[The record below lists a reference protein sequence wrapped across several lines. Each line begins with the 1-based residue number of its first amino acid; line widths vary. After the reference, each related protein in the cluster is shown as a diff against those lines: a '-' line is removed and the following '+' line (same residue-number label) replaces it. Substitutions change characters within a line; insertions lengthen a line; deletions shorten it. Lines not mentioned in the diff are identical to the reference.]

1 VPWAGHSAGCSRA
14 NSPTI
19 QNLSMRKM
27 LRPFSAV
34 LTKLRRGGRPVV
46 DQTPL
51 PAIDWP
57 SREAV
62 INGFRFLLGRE
73 PGNESAIDEHARI
86 PSFAGFRKALLGSE
100 EFRGN
105 YKVMFPETYGHPSL
119 TMGRETLAFIHLQKT
134 GGTSLRTMLERQFPV
149 DRRCPIRG
157 DKLYQLSVAE
167 LGQYD
172 FFSGHFDRCSLR
184 FIPRNDIKTIA
195 LFREPRARLISFY
208 RFLRSHP
215 VRDEFA
221 NDRLMRLA
229 NELSAEEF
237 FETAHTRA
245 HVGVYNH
252 YLIALGGSYAWFEY
266 TRTALRE
273 QDFSEAMEEAK
284 RQIRALTAIGITERF
299 SQSVEVIWHALN
311 FGAPPSTA
319 AADVTDKLSEVDN
332 RFQKVDP
339 VAMTPRLAAALSELT
354 KYDDELYRFAVL
366 EFERRYT
373 EWKRC

>member
-1 VPWAGHSAGCSRA
+1 MWKA
-14 NSPTI
+14 
-19 QNLSMRKM
+19 
-27 LRPFSAV
+27 LRSFDV
-34 LTKLRRGGRPVV
+34 VMTKLQRSGRQVV
-46 DQTPL
+46 DQPPL
-51 PAIDWP
+51 PAFEWP
-57 SREAV
+57 SRDTV
-62 INGFRFLLGRE
+62 IKGFRFILGRE

-86 PSFAGFRKALLGSE
+86 PSFAAFRKALLGSE

-134 GGTSLRTMLERQFPV
+134 GGTSLRTMLERQFPA

-157 DKLYQLSVAE
+157 DKLHLLSVAE

-237 FETAHTRA
+237 FERPETRV
-245 HVGVYNH
+245 HVGVNNH

-266 TRTALRE
+266 TRTTLTK
-273 QDFSEAMEEAK
+273 QDFSEALEEAK
-284 RQIRALTAIGITERF
+284 RQIRALTALGITERF
-299 SQSVEVIWHALN
+299 NQSVEIIWHSLK
-311 FGAPPSTA
+311 FGTPPSIA
-319 AADVTDKLSEVDN
+319 AVDVTDKLSEVDT

-339 VAMTPRLAAALSELT
+339 VAMTPRLAEALSELT
-354 KYDDELYRFAVL
+354 KYDDELYRFAVA
-366 EFERRYT
+366 EFDRRYSAF
-373 EWKRC
+373 EGRRA

>member
-1 VPWAGHSAGCSRA
+1 VRCTGRSAGCSRA
-14 NSPTI
+14 NSPVI
-19 QNLSMRKM
+19 QNLSMWKV
-27 LRPFSAV
+27 LRPFGAIV
-34 LTKLRRGGRPVV
+34 TKLLRSGRHVV
-46 DQTPL
+46 DQHPL

-57 SREAV
+57 SRDTV
-62 INGFRFLLGRE
+62 INGFRFILGRE

-86 PSFAGFRKALLGSE
+86 PSFAAFRRALLGSE

-134 GGTSLRTMLERQFPV
+134 GGTSLRTMLESQFPA

-157 DKLYQLSVAE
+157 DKLYHLSVAE

-172 FFSGHFDRCSLR
+172 FYSGHFDRCSLR
-184 FIPRNDIKTIA
+184 FIPRNNIKTVA

-221 NDRLMRLA
+221 NDTLMRLA

-237 FETAHTRA
+237 FERPEPRV

-266 TRTALRE
+266 TRNTLTTK
-273 QDFSEAMEEAK
+273 DFSEALEEAK
-284 RQIRALTAIGITERF
+284 RQIRALTALGITERF
-299 SQSVEVIWHALN
+299 GQSVEVIWRTLN
-311 FGAPPSTA
+311 FGAAPSIA
-319 AADVTDKLSEVDN
+319 AVDVTDKLSEVDN
-332 RFQKVDP
+332 RFQRVDP
-339 VAMTPRLAAALSELT
+339 VAMTPRLAEALSELT
-354 KYDDELYRFAVL
+354 KYDDELYRFALL
-366 EFERRYT
+366 EFERRYGT
-373 EWKRC
+373 LNS

>member
-1 VPWAGHSAGCSRA
+1 MQWAGRSAGCSRA

-34 LTKLRRGGRPVV
+34 LTKLQRSGRPIV
-46 DQTPL
+46 DQPPL

-57 SREAV
+57 SRDAV
-62 INGFRFLLGRE
+62 INGFRFILGRE

-86 PSFAGFRKALLGSE
+86 PSFAAFRRALLGSE

-105 YKVMFPETYGHPSL
+105 YKVMFPEAHGHPSL

-134 GGTSLRTMLERQFPV
+134 GGTSLRTMLERQFPA

-157 DKLYQLSVAE
+157 DKLHLLSVAE

-215 VRDEFA
+215 IRDEFA

-237 FETAHTRA
+237 FERPETRV

-266 TRTALRE
+266 TRNALTTK
-273 QDFSEAMEEAK
+273 DFSEALEEAK
-284 RQIRALTAIGITERF
+284 RQIRALTALGITERF
-299 SQSVEVIWHALN
+299 RQSVEVIWRTLN
-311 FGAPPSTA
+311 FSPLPSIATV
-319 AADVTDKLSEVDN
+319 DVTDRLSEVDN
-332 RFQKVDP
+332 RFQRVDP
-339 VAMTPRLAAALSELT
+339 VAMTPRLAEALSELT

-366 EFERRYT
+366 EFERR
-373 EWKRC
+373 CGALNS